1 MVGRSVAA
9 MVGWR
14 LSARHSEMGEVKR
27 GRSVGVILETAWA
40 ADAGAMVGDGEPV
53 AAPSV
58 LVDVVSALP
67 RSLDL
72 VRLTE
77 RIAPT

>member
-1 MVGRSVAA
+1 

-40 ADAGAMVGDGEPV
+40 ADAGRNG
-53 AAPSV
+53 
-58 LVDVVSALP
+58 
-67 RSLDL
+67 R
-72 VRLTE
+72 
-77 RIAPT
+77 

>member
-1 MVGRSVAA
+1 

-72 VRLTE
+72 IRLTE